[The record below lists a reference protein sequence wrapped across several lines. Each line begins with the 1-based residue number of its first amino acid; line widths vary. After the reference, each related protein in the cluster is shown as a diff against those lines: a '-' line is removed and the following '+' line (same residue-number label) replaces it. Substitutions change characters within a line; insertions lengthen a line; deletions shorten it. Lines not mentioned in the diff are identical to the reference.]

1 MIWTLLRDRS
11 ELAGAVGERLD
22 AAARE
27 RVDHVDH
34 VEVGEQLVPVGA
46 LAFQAADTDHDTTH
60 ADEGKVLLGLWPASI
75 RARHWPPSEVIQD
88 LGLEALGG
96 LI

>member
-1 MIWTLLRDRS
+1 VIWTLLRDRS

-22 AAARE
+22 PAARE
-27 RVDHVDH
+27 RVDH
-34 VEVGEQLVPVGA
+34 VEVGEQLVPVGV

-60 ADEGKVLLGLWPASI
+60 ADEGNVLLSLWPASI
-75 RARHWPPSEVIQD
+75 RARRWPPSRVIQD
-88 LGLEALGG
+88 LDLEALGG